1 MVGFVARSFWSLFF
15 GISDKLSRT
24 QGLWVRTLRRTKGK
38 NGGPTSAPD
47 NSNFLRFLKFFMSP
61 DSLVYRVLALR
72 GILALGFFS
81 LQFFS
86 TRVLFAFYSFFSLQ
100 FFEFCMDIWKLNGHV
115 AALVSHQGDAA
126 TASRDIP
133 TSVTFSL

>member
-1 MVGFVARSFWSLFF
+1 MTVGFIVRSFWSLFF
-15 GISDKLSRT
+15 GIFDIPSRT
-24 QGLWVRTLRRTKGK
+24 QGLWVRTLRRTNGK

-47 NSNFLRFLKFFMSP
+47 NPNFLRFLKFFMSP

-72 GILALGFFS
+72 GILALG
-81 LQFFS
+81 LAQFL
-86 TRVLFAFYSFFSLQ
+86 LFTV
-100 FFEFCMDIWKLNGHV
+100 FEFCMDNWKLHDHV

-126 TASRDIP
+126 TASQDIP